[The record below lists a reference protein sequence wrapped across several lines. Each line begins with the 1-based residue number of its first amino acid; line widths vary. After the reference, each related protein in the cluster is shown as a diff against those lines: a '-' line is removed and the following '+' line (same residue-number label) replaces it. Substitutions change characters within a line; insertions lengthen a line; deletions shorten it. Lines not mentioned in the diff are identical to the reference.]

1 MSTKTT
7 TPSSGDAAP
16 DPAPERTYHVAVD
29 TADLATGQITS
40 VYLGTCDQAHVDEV
54 RAIAAL
60 PESGRA
66 LIESP
71 RQPGAFFVLRD
82 ATKGTDGD
90 LDVYVSTDAEPF
102 TVHAPDPWPLRP
114 EPVEVNDGG
123 DLARAKAEDE
133 GRPTVV
139 RRTASKGPAYI
150 AGAVRFG
157 DQSIGG
163 AMDHPES
170 GPRFV
175 WHTTESPAGGD
186 YFAGVAAY
194 LIRVSNEPQVIY
206 DPATDRL
213 GQFGPLNQSA
223 RALRNDGSRRTNR
236 EGLVCIQVEVL
247 GHAAEP
253 WTKGFDKAKAV
264 NFGRLLA
271 AGRAWGIPDTWPAG
285 PPSKSGRSRSIW
297 QSKAGHYGHIHVPG
311 NDHTD
316 PGAIDVSIVPG
327 TTKDPAPADPT
338 TSNDFPGAR
347 YFGPGA
353 NNSFVTHLGR
363 MLVARGGA
371 RFYKVGPGPK
381 WGDADKNACAAFQ
394 HAQGWT
400 GEDADGIPGPVTW
413 QLLVTGKGKNIP
425 AAAKPKPKYE
435 PYPGDGF
442 FHVGRTSPIV
452 TALGRRLVALGFGRH
467 YKAGPGPRWTEA
479 DRRNVADYQR
489 SRPDLAGDPDGYPG
503 PKTWADLK
511 VPKV

>member
-1 MSTKTT
+1 MT
-7 TPSSGDAAP
+7 AP
-16 DPAPERTYHVAVD
+16 DQKKAVAKAAAAEPRTYHVAVD
-29 TADLATGQITS
+29 TADTTTGQISS

-54 RAIAAL
+54 RAIAAI
-60 PESGRA
+60 PSAGRV

-71 RQPGAFFVLRD
+71 RQPGGFFVLRD
-82 ATKGTDGD
+82 ATEGSDGD
-90 LDVYVSTDAEPF
+90 LDVYVPVDAEPF
-102 TVHAPDPWPLRP
+102 TVRAPDRHPLPPDPDAEPARTAKPAESGPETVVPLR
-114 EPVEVNDGG
+114 
-123 DLARAKAEDE
+123 
-133 GRPTVV
+133 
-139 RRTASKGPAYI
+139 TAKGPTYI

-163 AMDHPES
+163 AMDHPGS

-206 DPATDRL
+206 DPATDRI

-223 RALRNDGSRRTNR
+223 RALKNDGTRRTNR
-236 EGLVCIQVEVL
+236 EGAVCIQVEVL
-247 GHAAEP
+247 GYADKP

-271 AGRAWGIPDTWPAG
+271 AGRAWGIPDVWPAG
-285 PPSKSGRSRSIW
+285 PPSKSGRPRDIW

-316 PGAIDVSIVPG
+316 PGAIDVAIVPG
-327 TTKDPAPADPT
+327 NVKDPAPPDPT
-338 TSNDFPGAR
+338 TSNAFPGAA
-347 YFGPGA
+347 YFGPGKSNA
-353 NNSFVTHLGR
+353 FVTHLGK

-371 RFYKVGPGPK
+371 RFYKVGPGPT
-381 WGDADKNACAAFQ
+381 WGDADKNACTAFQ
-394 HAQGWT
+394 KAQGWT
-400 GEDADGIPGPVTW
+400 GSDADGIPGPTTW
-413 QLLVTGKGKNIP
+413 ELLITGKGKNIP
-425 AAAKPKPKYE
+425 AAAKPAPAYE

-442 FHVGRTSPIV
+442 FHAGRTSPIV

-467 YKAGPGPRWTEA
+467 YQTGPGPNWTEA
-479 DRRNVADYQR
+479 DRLNVADYQR
-489 SRPDLAGDPDGYPG
+489 SRKDLAGDPDGYPG
-503 PKTWADLK
+503 PKTWADLN